1 MNVNITQVSDSSK
14 ATSTTSQSAETEQS
28 EGFFAKLAAFIKG
41 EPSEK
46 QSAETVTV
54 DSPAEGDES
63 TKLML
68 EQEVSLD
75 GDVGNE
81 DAPLLVKN
89 NVSDSEK
96 HIDADSLK
104 EQSQVLAEGAAQKS
118 GPAIPSNLLESDAEK
133 IVSENGELLGRL
145 DDANKALQDQP
156 GKELPL
162 KGNDNQILV
171 SDDLNTQH
179 NQTILRQAIGKEA
192 ATTDLSS
199 GINSIESASLVQA
212 ISQEQYADIPEIAKQ
227 FIESEQI
234 SSDAVLPTE
243 LMAHKLS
250 SVNKADKLDVLDVD
264 QVKLAIEG
272 DIERLKHQLKEQGL
286 SGNEIEQIVESAKA
300 QAMSEQLQPHITP
313 VAKAVHTELRSAD
326 LNPHSANIA
335 ESANVQAN
343 PIEAVEAI
351 PAMAT
356 SAIPWSASPEEV
368 VGNEML
374 QKLDG
379 KHKTPQTPVVQSIPQ
394 MLNQASQS
402 SNLANS
408 QHIIAPTPNVPL
420 ANDVSINQLQQVA
433 ATPVASEQAVL
444 KAAVGAKTLGALGK
458 LSQSGAKQ
466 GAAAGQEFGLAQQLS
481 QAAGQQVGAG
491 QTQLRAEQASAQ
503 APLPLN
509 RELAGDQVAER
520 VQMMMS
526 KNLKNVDIRLDP
538 PELGRLQ
545 IRLNV
550 GGDGATV
557 HFTVANQQARD
568 VIEQSMPRLREMLAQ
583 QGVQLGDSSV
593 QQQSSGQQNRYA
605 GNNSGNGQGDSNQAF
620 SNEENLEPGVN
631 LDLNVTTKRD
641 GISYYA

>member
-41 EPSEK
+41 ESSEK
-46 QSAETVTV
+46 QSADGVTV
-54 DSPAEGDES
+54 DSPVEGGDS

-81 DAPLLVKN
+81 DVPLLVKN

-179 NQTILRQAIGKEA
+179 NQTILPQAIGKEA

-199 GINSIESASLVQA
+199 GIDSIESASLAQA
-212 ISQEQYADIPEIAKQ
+212 ISQGQYADIPEIAKQ
-227 FIESEQI
+227 FIESEHMP
-234 SSDAVLPTE
+234 SDAVLATE

-250 SVNKADKLDVLDVD
+250 SENKADNLDALDVE

-300 QAMSEQLQPHITP
+300 QAMSEQLQSHITP

-326 LNPHSANIA
+326 LNPHSTNIA
-335 ESANVQAN
+335 ESANLQAN
-343 PIEAVEAI
+343 PVGAVEAM

-379 KHKTPQTPVVQSIPQ
+379 KHKAPQAPVAQATPQV
-394 MLNQASQS
+394 LNQASQS
-402 SNLANS
+402 SNFANS

-433 ATPVASEQAVL
+433 TTPVASEQAVL
-444 KAAVGAKTLGALGK
+444 KAAMGAKTLGALGK

-466 GAAAGQEFGLAQQLS
+466 GAASGQEFGLAQQLS

-491 QTQLRAEQASAQ
+491 QAQLRAEQASAQ

-583 QGVQLGDSSV
+583 QGLQLGDSSV

-605 GNNSGNGQGDSNQAF
+605 GNSSDNGQGDSNQAF
-620 SNEENLEPGVN
+620 SSEENLEPGVN

>member
-1 MNVNITQVSDSSK
+1 MNVNIPPVSDSSK
-14 ATSTTSQSAETEQS
+14 AISTNPQSAETEQP

-46 QSAETVTV
+46 QAVDTVV
-54 DSPAEGDES
+54 KDSPVEGDES

-75 GDVGNE
+75 GDLGGEEVSHL
-81 DAPLLVKN
+81 AKN
-89 NVSDSEK
+89 NLADSEK

-118 GPAIPSNLLESDAEK
+118 GPSIPSNLLESDADK

-145 DDANKALQDQP
+145 DDANKVLQDQP

-162 KGNDNQILV
+162 EVKSDQVLS
-171 SDDLNTQH
+171 SDDPNVQY
-179 NQTILRQAIGKEA
+179 NQDNLHPSLGKKDLTA
-192 ATTDLSS
+192 DLSS
-199 GINSIESASLVQA
+199 DLDKLGPAALA
-212 ISQEQYADIPEIAKQ
+212 HTAYKEQIADIPEIAKQ
-227 FIESEQI
+227 FIEPEQI
-234 SSDAVLPTE
+234 SSDLALSPEFDTYE
-243 LMAHKLS
+243 LSDLKTVGN
-250 SVNKADKLDVLDVD
+250 VNMLDVK
-264 QVKLAIEG
+264 QAELAIKE
-272 DIERLKHQLKEQGL
+272 DIELLKHQLKGQGL
-286 SGNEIEQIVESAKA
+286 SDVELEQIIESAKA
-300 QAMSEQLQPHITP
+300 QAMSEQLQGHITP
-313 VAKAVHTELRSAD
+313 VAKAVNTELRKSG
-326 LNPHSANIA
+326 LNPQNIDITD
-335 ESANVQAN
+335 SVNVQAK
-343 PIEAVEAI
+343 PSQVLEAS

-356 SAIPWSASPEEV
+356 SAIPWSTPSEEV
-368 VGNEML
+368 DASEVL
-374 QKLDG
+374 QKFEG
-379 KHKTPQTPVVQSIPQ
+379 KQKVPQAHIVQTSPQ
-394 MLNQASQS
+394 GLNQASQS
-402 SNLANS
+402 SQLANS
-408 QHIIAPTPNVPL
+408 QNIIQATANVPL
-420 ANDVSINQLQQVA
+420 ANDFPVNQLQQVA
-433 ATPVASEQAVL
+433 ATPVASEQAML
-444 KAAVGAKTLGALGK
+444 KAVMGAKTLGSLGK
-458 LSQSGAKQ
+458 LSQSGSKQ
-466 GAAAGQEFGLAQQLS
+466 GVAQGQEFSLAQQLS
-481 QAAGQQVGAG
+481 QATGQQVGAG

-509 RELAGDQVAER
+509 RDLAGEQVAER

-593 QQQSSGQQNRYA
+593 QQQSSGQHNRYA
-605 GNNSGNGQGDSNQAF
+605 GNNSESGQGDSNQAF

>member
-14 ATSTTSQSAETEQS
+14 ATSTTSQSAEIEQS

-41 EPSEK
+41 ESSEK
-46 QSAETVTV
+46 QSVDGVTV
-54 DSPAEGDES
+54 DSPVEGDES
-63 TKLML
+63 TKLLL

-89 NVSDSEK
+89 NVPDSEK

-104 EQSQVLAEGAAQKS
+104 DQSQVLAEGAAQKS

-145 DDANKALQDQP
+145 DDANKALKDQS

-162 KGNDNQILV
+162 KGNDNHIPV
-171 SDDLNTQH
+171 SDDLNIQH
-179 NQTILRQAIGKEA
+179 NQTTLRQAVGKEV
-192 ATTDLSS
+192 ATTNLSS
-199 GINSIESASLVQA
+199 GIDSIESASLAQA

-227 FIESEQI
+227 FIESEQMP
-234 SSDAVLPTE
+234 SDAVLPTE

-250 SVNKADKLDVLDVD
+250 SVNKADELDALDVD

-313 VAKAVHTELRSAD
+313 VAKAVHTELRSSD
-326 LNPHSANIA
+326 LNPHSTNIA
-335 ESANVQAN
+335 ESAHVQAN

-368 VGNEML
+368 VGNEIL

-379 KHKTPQTPVVQSIPQ
+379 KHKSAQTPVVQSTPQ

-408 QHIIAPTPNVPL
+408 QHIIAPTPNVPF

-444 KAAVGAKTLGALGK
+444 KAALGAKTLGALGK

-466 GAAAGQEFGLAQQLS
+466 GAASGQEFGLAQQLS

-605 GNNSGNGQGDSNQAF
+605 GNNSGNGQSDSNQAF